1 MTSPTTTP
9 PPGRPVVLESAPRGL
24 WPTLIGAVM
33 ALLAPL
39 FGFLIG
45 SSYGPGSGG
54 TAISP
59 LQLGLFLGVILGGCG
74 VLIAGFGGLRLCRT
88 YRDQQDAADQDAV
101 GQS

>member
-45 SSYGPGSGG
+45 TSFGPGNGG

-59 LQLGLFLGVILGGCG
+59 IQLGLFLGVVLGGCG
-74 VLIAGFGGLRLCRT
+74 VLIAGFGGLRL
-88 YRDQQDAADQDAV
+88 YRNHREQQSST
-101 GQS
+101 GST